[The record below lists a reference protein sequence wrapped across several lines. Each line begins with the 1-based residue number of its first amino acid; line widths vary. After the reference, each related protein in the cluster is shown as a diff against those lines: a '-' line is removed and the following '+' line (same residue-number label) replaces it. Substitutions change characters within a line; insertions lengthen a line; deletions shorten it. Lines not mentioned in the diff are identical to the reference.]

1 MFTWVEA
8 EPLVMA
14 ISWSYTKDKDG
25 IHVQFWESLSVT
37 LRGHVDFQDLAT
49 KSLSSEIIK
58 KTPAYKEIIQ
68 NMYFNVSRLY
78 FKLRS
83 VQ

>member
-1 MFTWVEA
+1 MFTWAEA
-8 EPLVMA
+8 DPLVMA

-49 KSLSSEIIK
+49 KSLSSEVIK
-58 KTPAYKEIIQ
+58 IPAYKEIRQ

>member
-1 MFTWVEA
+1 
-8 EPLVMA
+8 MA

-49 KSLSSEIIK
+49 KSLSSEVIK
-58 KTPAYKEIIQ
+58 IPAYKEIRQ

>member
-1 MFTWVEA
+1 MFTWAEA

-25 IHVQFWESLSVT
+25 IHVQFWVSLSVT
-37 LRGHVDFQDLAT
+37 LRGHVDFQDLTT
-49 KSLSSEIIK
+49 KSLSSEVIK
-58 KTPAYKEIIQ
+58 IPAYKEIRQ

-78 FKLRS
+78 FKLQS

>member
-1 MFTWVEA
+1 MFTWAEA

-37 LRGHVDFQDLAT
+37 SRGHVDFQDLAA
-49 KSLSSEIIK
+49 KSLSSEVIK
-58 KTPAYKEIIQ
+58 NPNIQRNKTKYVFQ
-68 NMYFNVSRLY
+68 RF
-78 FKLRS
+78 
-83 VQ
+83 

>member
-1 MFTWVEA
+1 MFTWAEA

-49 KSLSSEIIK
+49 KSLSSEVIK
-58 KTPAYKEIIQ
+58 IPAYKEIRQ

>member
-1 MFTWVEA
+1 MFTWAEA

-49 KSLSSEIIK
+49 KSLSSEVIK
-58 KTPAYKEIIQ
+58 NPNIQ
-68 NMYFNVSRLY
+68 RNNTKYVFQR
-78 FKLRS
+78 F
-83 VQ
+83 

>member
-1 MFTWVEA
+1 MFTWAEA

-14 ISWSYTKDKDG
+14 ISWAYTKDKDG

-49 KSLSSEIIK
+49 KSLSSEVIK
-58 KTPAYKEIIQ
+58 IPAYKEIRQ